1 MKRILALL
9 LSLLLLVPVLT
20 ACGGGGLQD
29 GYYTAQAAEFS
40 HGWKEYITIMV
51 KGGSIVSV
59 EYNAENASGFI
70 KSWDNAYMQTML
82 HSNGTYPNEYTR
94 YYANQLL
101 EGQGE
106 GSIDALSGASSSHGS
121 FQLLAKAV
129 LEQARL
135 GDSSIVFVDT
145 DAHEPVSTPISSYDK
160 SAGSLQR
167 GSRRSFMGVCP
178 PQGKRQFQ
186 AEARPSSGRISPPL
200 RPGTCGTCAHRPRCP
215 RGP

>member
-9 LSLLLLVPVLT
+9 LSLLLLVPALT

-135 GDSSIVFVDT
+135 GASSIVFVDT
-145 DAHEPVSTPISSYDK
+145 AAH
-160 SAGSLQR
+160 
-167 GSRRSFMGVCP
+167 
-178 PQGKRQFQ
+178 
-186 AEARPSSGRISPPL
+186 
-200 RPGTCGTCAHRPRCP
+200 
-215 RGP
+215 